1 LKDAVPEGIVQA
13 SPNEAICL
21 MATFSTKVQREHRPR
36 GSAPGSPECHECSR
50 SRVLRDATAREG
62 SRRTFHERTNGSITP
77 DVQSW
82 ALGAGDDFNRQRSDR
97 RLLAKG
103 WTPCSDGSA
112 SIDMDQHGTATPGQS
127 FRRSGTG
134 TDMMENSMLAN
145 RRILVLDLAGALAIP
160 MAAPS
165 YAAPAPTATA
175 AVRASA
181 R

>member
-1 LKDAVPEGIVQA
+1 MFAQ
-13 SPNEAICL
+13 
-21 MATFSTKVQREHRPR
+21 
-36 GSAPGSPECHECSR
+36 SR
-50 SRVLRDATAREG
+50 SPRCNG
-62 SRRTFHERTNGSITP
+62 SRGFPANVPRADQRKYHTRRA
-77 DVQSW
+77 V
-82 ALGAGDDFNRQRSDR
+82 LGAGDDFNRQRSDR

-134 TDMMENSMLAN
+134 TDMMENSMLVN